1 MTSLSKVIAW
11 QRLTTS
17 MAFLRRQA
25 VKPPG
30 FYRRLNSLTTADF
43 GYGWGRSP
51 GCNRNSSRLEVG
63 EDEPLPEG
71 CHKVDRVV
79 AKRASVV
86 SAS

>member
-1 MTSLSKVIAW
+1 MTSLSSMAK
-11 QRLTTS
+11 
-17 MAFLRRQA
+17 MAFLRTQA

-43 GYGWGRSP
+43 GWGRSP